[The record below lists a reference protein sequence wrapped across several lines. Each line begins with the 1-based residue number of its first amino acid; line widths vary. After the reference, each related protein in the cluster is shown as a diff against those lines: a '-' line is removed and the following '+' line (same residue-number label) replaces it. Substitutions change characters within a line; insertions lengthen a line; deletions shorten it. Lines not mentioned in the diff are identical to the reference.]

1 MGSRAWKIKGY
12 VICCSSKSD
21 LYMYAYMV
29 HSDLMYVNMYDM
41 LGCRLIGYPLKPPCG
56 VTSTDACSLNYSSA
70 YRYIH

>member
-1 MGSRAWKIKGY
+1 MGSRAWKIKG
-12 VICCSSKSD
+12 SKTD
-21 LYMYAYMV
+21 LYIHIYVCVHTLV